1 MSNVKL
7 AIRVRPFTEKELKL
21 DLYSVPVVSV
31 LDENTI
37 TITNVKVNTSG
48 AGDSRKRVRRYYVD
62 YAFNSACATTHPDY
76 ASQEKIFDTVGR
88 QVLSTISRGRS
99 ACVLTYGQSATGKT
113 HTMVG
118 SAVQPGLIPRICK
131 ALAEELPV
139 DITVSFLEIYNE
151 RVHDLLAGEAPL
163 SLNSLPRR
171 KGNTRKDLRVR
182 EHPTKGPYVQNLR
195 RVTVHDVETLLAVV
209 NEGTRRRRTAATK
222 RNICSSRSHALLEL
236 VTPHATLHLADLA
249 GSEKAVWEGCARGR
263 QKEGANINKSLVALS
278 NVISALVSG
287 GSGRGRFV
295 PYRDSALT
303 WLLKDCFT
311 GGGSTFIIATVSPSV
326 SCYGESASTLRWAA
340 RARHL
345 PDSQTSTVTN
355 VISKA
360 ALQDQFNQL
369 LAELNRNFI
378 QYKLE
383 TRQLLYDDEHWKLNE
398 NQSNAKPTTEAKIGN
413 IMNLRYVKGEGRNS
427 ESTPS
432 SIASGSSDVINNMD
446 KNAEISNEI
455 NKEID
460 KLFGP
465 ALERTRSGS
474 DIEVAAPLRRR
485 KRHFRSQEV
494 LNSDKTLQINQSHRL
509 SDADLSEAQGDDS
522 HHFDTSNIPQNPI
535 LYDNQRAEIIASVT
549 ERLYSKLKKNE
560 AAASKQESIV
570 DKKPAN
576 ETKILQPL
584 NELKICSNAR
594 QRLMELSK
602 KALRNKRKIGIPAH
616 TQTRK
621 TVIRVK
627 DQGTDVQTDLQSYIC
642 HQDRNCVF
650 HRDVSTETTPMTPRL
665 KEIAVGPKYST
676 LSYKDSSTLT
686 DCKKVSYRNS
696 CTMTELVLTRNHSSQ
711 TNVLPPPRRRKRQSA
726 YMKYIKRL
734 ERIKS
739 STDDSS
745 VSPVINI
752 NISPMYAVDSESQS
766 SDETVDDS
774 LDIGKEKGK
783 HSVATTPDLLTNHNN
798 SLKKTEDNVMRIN
811 DTNFNENYDLNNFD
825 GIKPLELHE
834 KTLEDFSDKD
844 NVQLPRVTADC
855 DRKIGQKDYEDLI
868 LGRNDNLYPYNI
880 KVAPARKK
888 NKAKTVIRFK
898 DIDVTPAECCSNE
911 WQRKVDVAS
920 NSSQNDSEKEIDSDD
935 SAASVLSEM
944 DSDSFL
950 WSKIDSVND
959 NLVNCPKENKFEN
972 MSKLKTPESSIWNAS
987 ELNVKKES
995 LCPDIQCDDEYCC
1008 PKKENENFVTVKKRH
1023 TLKIKNKSEHT
1034 TFNNI
1039 ERKIKSAC
1047 NSLEASVHKY
1057 DNYLLEFRDK
1067 TKKYCKAETHVRT
1080 PKEYLQHL
1088 IKLRKEAVQSNY
1100 DSK

>member
-7 AIRVRPFTEKELKL
+7 AIRVRPFTEKELKS
-21 DLYSVPVVSV
+21 DNYCEPVVTV

-37 TITNVKVNTSG
+37 TITNIKVNTSG

-62 YAFNSACATTHPDY
+62 YAFNSACATTDSDY

-88 QVLSTISRGRS
+88 QVLSTISRGQS

-131 ALAEELPV
+131 ALAEELPLN
-139 DITVSFLEIYNE
+139 ITVSFLEIYNE

-171 KGNTRKDLRVR
+171 KGNARKDLRVR
-182 EHPTKGPYVQNLR
+182 EHPIKGPYVQNLR

-236 VTPHATLHLADLA
+236 VTPKATLHLADLA

-345 PDSQTSTVTN
+345 PDSQGSTVAN
-355 VISKA
+355 VTSKA
-360 ALQDQFNQL
+360 ALQSQFNHL
-369 LAELNRNFI
+369 LAELNRHFI

-383 TRQLLYDDEHWKLNE
+383 TRQLLYDEKHWKLND
-398 NQSNAKPTTEAKIGN
+398 NQSNDTSKTEAKIGN

-432 SIASGSSDVINNMD
+432 SIASGSSDVISNMD
-446 KNAEISNEI
+446 KNAEISNEV

-474 DIEVAAPLRRR
+474 DIEVVPPLRHK

-494 LNSDKTLQINQSHRL
+494 LFSDKALQSNQTHRL
-509 SDADLSEAQGDDS
+509 SDANLSEAQGNDLRNLDNS
-522 HHFDTSNIPQNPI
+522 KIPQVSI

-549 ERLYSKLKKNE
+549 ERLYTKLKKNE
-560 AAASKQESIV
+560 AAISKQETKV
-570 DKKPAN
+570 DKKPVS
-576 ETKILQPL
+576 ETKVLQPL

-602 KALRNKRKIGIPAH
+602 KALKNKRKIGIPAH

-627 DQGTDVQTDLQSYIC
+627 DQGIDVQTDLQSYIC
-642 HQDRNCVF
+642 HRDRNCIF

-665 KEIAVGPKYST
+665 KEIAVGPKYSN

-686 DCKKVSYRNS
+686 DTKEVIYRNS
-696 CTMTELVLTRNHSSQ
+696 CTMTELVLRRNHSSQ
-711 TNVLPPPRRRKRQSA
+711 TNVQPPPRRKKRQSA
-726 YMKYIKRL
+726 YMKYIKKI

-739 STDDSS
+739 STNDSS

-752 NISPMYAVDSESQS
+752 NISPMYADSDSQS
-766 SDETVDDS
+766 SDETSDNS
-774 LDIGKEKGK
+774 LDFGREKGK
-783 HSVATTPDLLTNHNN
+783 QSVTTTPDLLTNHSNL
-798 SLKKTEDNVMRIN
+798 LKKTEVMTIS
-811 DTNFNENYDLNNFD
+811 DTNSPENCDLNNVNSTT
-825 GIKPLELHE
+825 PLELKE
-834 KTLEDFSDKD
+834 KILEDFSDKD
-844 NVQLPRVTADC
+844 NVPLPRVTVDY
-855 DRKIGQKDYEDLI
+855 DRKLGQKEYEDLI
-868 LGRNDNLYPYNI
+868 LGRNENIYPYSI
-880 KVAPARKK
+880 KVAPVRKK
-888 NKAKTVIRFK
+888 DKTKTVIRFK
-898 DIDVTPAECCSNE
+898 DIDITPAECCSNE
-911 WQRKVDVAS
+911 WQRKDNVTS
-920 NSSQNDSEKEIDSDD
+920 NSSQNESEKETEGDNSVT
-935 SAASVLSEM
+935 SVLSEM

-950 WSKIDSVND
+950 WNKIDSANGD
-959 NLVNCPKENKFEN
+959 NASHCPKENQYEN
-972 MSKLKTPESSIWNAS
+972 IAKLETSGCRSWNAS
-987 ELNVKKES
+987 DLRIQKES
-995 LCPDIQCDDEYCC
+995 LCPDSQCDDEYYST
-1008 PKKENENFVTVKKRH
+1008 KRENKRIMNVKQRH
-1023 TLKIKNKSEHT
+1023 ILKIKNKSEHS
-1034 TFNNI
+1034 TFDNI

-1067 TKKYCKAETHVRT
+1067 TKNYCKTEAHART

-1088 IKLRKEAVQSNY
+1088 IKLRKEAVQSNCHN
-1100 DSK
+1100 